1 MAISFASPTTARA
14 DYVAPAGCPAE
25 DAWRQDAMTPDG
37 REPSGMDVRIA
48 REGDEYIGRL
58 TTSDGAPRE
67 VRAPDCQ
74 SVAHALATIASLSAP
89 APISGPAAP
98 AVSLAPVPP
107 PTAPNPTPRLDA
119 AHSHP
124 WTLVAG
130 VSVSAGTPLLG
141 ASVSL
146 AGSVF
151 LEAHHDTGWPV
162 LGRIGFEQGL
172 ADSNELSRA
181 TRSVGSLELCPWAW
195 RLRTLRARPCG
206 RFDAGFVRAAGTQVT
221 NARGATLPWLETG
234 TLLRADAPLGP
245 FVVGAEVGA
254 FAPLLRHSVELNG
267 GVSRAD
273 LPVWATRGGI
283 FVAVAF
289 W

>member
-1 MAISFASPTTARA
+1 MAISFARPTIARA

-25 DAWRQDAMTPDG
+25 DAWRKDAMTPDG

-48 REGDEYIGRL
+48 RDGDEYVGRL

-67 VRAPDCQ
+67 VRGPDCQ

-89 APISGPAAP
+89 APISRPAAP
-98 AVSLAPVPP
+98 ASSAPVSPP
-107 PTAPNPTPRLDA
+107 PSAPNPTPRPDA
-119 AHSHP
+119 AHPHP

-141 ASVSL
+141 ASVAL
-146 AGSVF
+146 AASAF

-172 ADSNELSRA
+172 ADSNELSRV
-181 TRSVGSLELCPWAW
+181 TRSVGTLELCPWAW
-195 RLRTLRARPCG
+195 HVPPLRARPCA
-206 RFDAGFVRAAGTQVT
+206 RFDAGALRFAGTQVT
-221 NARGATLPWLETG
+221 NARSATLPWLETG
-234 TLLRADAPLGP
+234 ALLRADTALGA
-245 FVVGAEVGA
+245 FVVGAEVGV